1 MEEGYHSDG
10 TGPAAEDDMS
20 DDGEEKGYDSL
31 KVRYAV
37 EKWNQKWTLK
47 HGEGQSYRDE
57 EHNSGDRPTR
67 KPMTIKVYGQRQ

>member
-37 EKWNQKWTLK
+37 ERWN
-47 HGEGQSYRDE
+47 
-57 EHNSGDRPTR
+57 
-67 KPMTIKVYGQRQ
+67 